1 MPAIARIMKRLVSSR
16 PYVIR
21 GASMT
26 PTLRPGDQVLV
37 DAAAYGEVEP
47 ARGDLVV
54 FSNPHGEGRRDIKR
68 VLGLPGERVVMAEG
82 MLYVGE
88 RQVAEPYLG
97 GLPSSVGLG
106 ESEWDLGAG
115 EYLVLGDNR
124 AHSTD
129 SRDFGPI
136 QRDRI
141 VGRAWVRY
149 WPFTSWGSLD
159 AVVQIR

>member
-26 PTLRPGDQVLV
+26 PSLRPGDQVLV
-37 DAAAYGEVEP
+37 EAASYREVEP
-47 ARGDLVV
+47 ARGDVVV

-68 VLGLPGERVVMAEG
+68 VIGLPGERVVMAEG
-82 MLYVGE
+82 MLYVDE
-88 RQVAEPYLG
+88 RGLAEAYLG

-106 ESEWDLGAG
+106 ESAWDLGAG
-115 EYLVLGDNR
+115 EFLLLGDNR

-129 SRDFGPI
+129 SREFGPI
-136 QRDRI
+136 EAGSI
-141 VGRAWVRY
+141 VGRAWMRY
-149 WPFTSWGSLD
+149 WPLTSCGTLN
-159 AVVQIR
+159 ATVQIR

>member
-21 GASMT
+21 GASMS
-26 PTLRPGDQVLV
+26 PSLHPGDQVLV
-37 DAAAYGEVEP
+37 DVPAYGNPKP
-47 ARGDLVV
+47 ARGDIVV
-54 FSNPHGEGRRDIKR
+54 FSSPGADGRHDIKR
-68 VLGLPGERVVMAEG
+68 VVGAPGERVVIAEG
-82 MLYVGE
+82 MLYVNDREIG
-88 RQVAEPYLG
+88 EPYLG

-106 ESEWDLGAG
+106 EWTWDLGAG

-129 SRDFGPI
+129 SREFGPI
-136 QRDRI
+136 VEDRI

-149 WPFTSWGSLD
+149 WPLTVWGP
-159 AVVQIR
+159 VEPR